1 MTDKY
6 REPTTIVIF
15 GASGELTKRK
25 IVPALYNLFL
35 EDLLP
40 DRFLVIE
47 RLGARSRRRLREANE
62 ASRG

>member
-1 MTDKY
+1 MTETKAGI
-6 REPTTIVIF
+6 TTIVIF

-40 DRFLVIE
+40 SPSWWWEPR
-47 RLGARSRRRLREANE
+47 GAHSRRRV
-62 ASRG
+62 SRSR